1 MVTIESK
8 MASSPLQDRIRRV
21 LSRNG
26 WFSRRPAELQ
36 ARLIRHAQIK
46 TVEADNWLYDTG
58 DEAHG
63 LYGVLSG
70 SVTTRVVLDNGE
82 SAPINISGPGAIFGY
97 AAQVLGGRRVT
108 TTVTREPSEIIFVPQ
123 HALAAIA
130 HDLPSLW
137 LHFAELATEQLVFAA
152 RVIAER
158 SLLDPRAQLASR
170 LYVHALAWGGAREP
184 VTLPIQ
190 QEELAELLGLSRKTV
205 NRILKAFEAEG
216 LVATGYRS
224 IQIIDPK
231 GLHRIAM
238 SRKE

>member
-1 MVTIESK
+1 
-8 MASSPLQDRIRRV
+8 MAPSPLQERLART
-21 LSRNG
+21 LGRNG

-36 ARLIRHAQIK
+36 ERLIRHAQIK
-46 TVEADNWLYDTG
+46 TVETGHWLYDTG
-58 DEAHG
+58 DAAVG

-70 SVTTRVVLDNGE
+70 SVTTHVVLENGE

-130 HDLPSLW
+130 RDLPSLW

-158 SLLDPRAQLASR
+158 TLLSPRAQLASR
-170 LYVHALAWGGAREP
+170 LHVYALAWHGARRP
-184 VTLPIQ
+184 VTLPVQ

-205 NRILKAFEAEG
+205 NRILKEFEAET
-216 LVATGYRS
+216 LVETGYRS
-224 IQIIDPK
+224 IKIVDPE

-238 SRKE
+238 PMQE